1 MSMPHPTLH
10 RRTLVATCTLMLGTA
25 LAGHAAAQTDAASYP
40 NKPIRLIVPF
50 PAGGAADALARAM
63 GQALQDKL
71 GANVVVDNRAG
82 AGGTIGTTTVAK
94 APADGYTLLLGNVS
108 TLAIAPSLYPTLQY
122 DATKDFKAVSLVG
135 KTPLVY
141 VISPKLPVKTLPEL
155 IAVAKKE
162 PGKISFGSSGA
173 GSITHLTGE
182 LLNLAA
188 GSTMVHV
195 PYKGSA
201 PVVLSLMSGE
211 LQLGVTQV
219 VEMLPQYKAGN
230 IGALA
235 VTGTEKSPPLPN
247 VGTAESQGLR
257 SLNAT
262 TWYGIVAP
270 SGVPDAIVN
279 KLNTAI
285 VAALSDEG
293 LKKRYADEGLILQ
306 GSTTAAFKRQIQE
319 EIGLWA
325 KVVKDA
331 GVKLD

>member
-1 MSMPHPTLH
+1 MTPRHPTLP
-10 RRTLVATCTLMLGTA
+10 RRTLLATCTLLLGAT
-25 LAGHAAAQTDAASYP
+25 LAGHATAQADAASYP

-71 GANVVVDNRAG
+71 GASVVVDNRAG
-82 AGGTIGTTTVAK
+82 AGGTIGTTAVAK

-108 TLAIAPSLYPTLQY
+108 TLAIAPSLYPALQY
-122 DATKDFKAVSLVG
+122 DPAKDFKPVSLVA

-141 VISPKLPVKTLPEL
+141 VVSPKLPVKTLPEL
-155 IAVAKKE
+155 IALARKE

-201 PVVLSLMSGE
+201 PVVLALMSGE

-219 VEMLPQYKAGN
+219 VEMLPQYKASN

-235 VTGTEKSPPLPN
+235 VTGSEKSPPLPQ
-247 VGTAESQGLR
+247 VETTASQGFKN
-257 SLNAT
+257 LNAT

-270 SGVPDAIVN
+270 AGVPDAIVH
-279 KLNTAI
+279 KLNSAI
-285 VAALSDEG
+285 VAALADDG

-306 GSTTAAFKRQIQE
+306 ASSSAAFKQQVQD